1 MEKDKDRVAAHVD
14 SNDMAIITCPYCG
27 IIKKVSVTEF
37 KNKKHQ
43 ISTRCQCGK
52 RFELQLNFRSSYR
65 KDVHLAGMFMVVS
78 PKSSHWCEMV
88 VHDISRTGLGF
99 KNTDSVEV
107 KTGTTLRVKFNLDN
121 IKKTLIEK
129 DVIVKIVKDRYVGCE
144 FKNLALEEK
153 ELGFYLF
160 S

>member
-1 MEKDKDRVAAHVD
+1 MEKEKDRITAHAD
-14 SNDMAIITCPYCG
+14 SNGMAIITCPYCG
-27 IIKKVSVTEF
+27 IIKKVSVSKF
-37 KNKKHQ
+37 KNSKHQ

-52 RFELQLNFRSSYR
+52 QFDLQLNFRSNYR
-65 KDVHLAGMFMVVS
+65 KDVTLTGMFKVVA
-78 PKSSHWCEMV
+78 PIPSHWCEMIV
-88 VHDISRTGLGF
+88 RDISRTGVGF
-99 KNTDSVEV
+99 KNTDTVEV
-107 KTGTTLRVKFNLDN
+107 KEGYALRVRFKLDN

-129 DVIVKIVKDRYVGCE
+129 DVVVKIVKDRYAGCE